1 MKMTTDILPEI
12 TTPDHNIEICGSTR
26 TVPRTRPQS
35 TRSMVAGPNERK
47 NMKSISTVVAL
58 ACGLA
63 TFTGCK
69 QNAAPQADDSFA
81 KYGQEFKGKIG
92 RTYAESQ
99 EWYPETKKPNP
110 GTPNVLIILLDD
122 VGYSQLGSY
131 GGLIQTPNIDA
142 LAADGLRY
150 NNFHTTALCSPS
162 RATLMAA
169 RNPHRIGLGSHA
181 LTAMG
186 FPGYNGTPPE
196 SAKSIAKDFQHAG
209 YETFALGKWDHT
221 PLPEAS
227 QSGPFLHWA
236 SGEGFDHYY
245 GFMAA
250 DADDYRSLLWNDH
263 RPTENWV
270 GKPGYH
276 LTIDLADRAIDSFT
290 SHASIYPDRPFL
302 LFWAP
307 SAMHSPHQVEKKYI
321 DMYKGKFDMGWDKA
335 REMIFAKQM
344 EMKLLPAGTKL
355 SNGIPEIPR
364 WDSLSA
370 EQKKLYIRQM
380 EVFAGMLTQTDEQIG
395 RMISAL
401 KRTGQYDNTLI
412 ILTSDNGTSGEGG
425 LNGTFNESRV
435 INAQQTTLEEN
446 MKHYDEWGGP
456 NTYPHY
462 HAGWAMAGNT
472 PFKYCKQ
479 IVHNG
484 GVADPLIITWPKGIK
499 AKGEIR
505 NQYSFITD
513 IMATALEATG
523 TQFMDE
529 IDGVKQ
535 MPIDGKSLL
544 YSFDNAAAPSARTEQ
559 YYEQLGNRAMYKDGW
574 KAVTIHGN
582 RMPWIVGGTFPFDKD
597 VWELYNLNE
606 DFSETNNLAAS
617 NPAKL
622 AELQKLWDEQAWK
635 NNVYPLYDNVANRLA
650 KQFSRAFGDRKIFTY
665 YWPGAQRIPEAVSA
679 PIKNTSHTIETTLD
693 LKGNEEGVIVA
704 CGGVNGGYTLFIADH
719 KLHYEYNDLNVHRY
733 AIVSPILPTGKV
745 DLKFN
750 FIKTGMLKGT
760 GELWVN
766 GKKVA
771 EGPLDHTVPGSFS
784 LSETFDV
791 GVDNGTPVS
800 NNYKQ
805 KDHFPFSGQIDK
817 VTISITAPDTD
828 LVKEAAETEIVD

>member
-1 MKMTTDILPEI
+1 MKRSKI
-12 TTPDHNIEICGSTR
+12 TTSSTI
-26 TVPRTRPQS
+26 
-35 TRSMVAGPNERK
+35 AA
-47 NMKSISTVVAL
+47 AL
-58 ACGLA
+58 ALAWGLVTLTA
-63 TFTGCK
+63 HA
-69 QNAAPQADDSFA
+69 QNDSSQPDESFA

-92 RTYAESQ
+92 RTYEESR
-99 EWYPETKKPNP
+99 EWYPEVKKPKP
-110 GTPNVLIILLDD
+110 GAPNVFIILLDD
-122 VGYSQLGSY
+122 VGFSQLGSY
-131 GGLIQTPNIDA
+131 GGLVQTPNLDA

-162 RATLMAA
+162 RAALMAA

-196 SAKSIAKDFQHAG
+196 SAKSIAKDFQNAG

-236 SGEGFDHYY
+236 TSEGYDHFY

-250 DADDYRSLLWNDH
+250 DADDYRSLVWDDH
-263 RPTENWV
+263 HPTENWV

-276 LTIDLADRAIDSFT
+276 LTTDLANRAIDDIT
-290 SHASIYPDRPFL
+290 SHVSIYPDRPFL

-307 SAMHSPHQVEKKYI
+307 SAMHSPHQIEKKYI

-344 EMKLLPAGTKL
+344 RMNVLPAGTKL
-355 SNGIPEIPR
+355 SNGIPEIPH
-364 WDSLSA
+364 WDSLST
-370 EQKKLYIRQM
+370 EQKKLYTRQM
-380 EVFAGMLTQTDEQIG
+380 EVFAGMMTQTDQEIG
-395 RMISAL
+395 RMVAAL

-412 ILTSDNGTSGEGG
+412 MVTSDNGTSGEGG

-435 INAQQTTLEEN
+435 LNAQQTSLEQN
-446 MKHYDEWGGP
+446 IKHYDDWGGP
-456 NTYPHY
+456 DTYPHY

-479 IVHNG
+479 IVFNG

-499 AKGEIR
+499 ARGEVR

-513 IMATALEATG
+513 LMATALEVSG
-523 TQFMDE
+523 VQLLDE

-535 MPIDGKSLL
+535 MSIDGKSLV
-544 YSFDNAAAPSARTEQ
+544 YSFDNAAAPSTRTEQ

-582 RMPWIVGGTFPFDKD
+582 RMPWVIAGTFSFDKD

-606 DFSETNNLAAS
+606 DFAETTDLADS

-622 AELQKLWDEQAWK
+622 EELKKAFDEAAWK
-635 NNVYPLYDNVANRLA
+635 NNVYPLYDDLAARVA
-650 KQFSRAFGDRKIFTY
+650 KQFSRTFGDRKTFVY

-679 PIKNTSHTIETTLD
+679 PVKNTSHTIETTLN

-719 KLHYEYNDLNVHRY
+719 KLHYDYNDLNTKRY
-733 AIVSPILPTGKV
+733 SIVSPVLPTGKV
-745 DLKFN
+745 DLKFS
-750 FIKTGMLKGT
+750 FIKTGMFKGT
-760 GELWVN
+760 GELYVN
-766 GKKVA
+766 GNKVA
-771 EGPLDHTVPGSFS
+771 QGSLDQTVPASFS
-784 LSETFDV
+784 LSETFDI

-800 NNYKQ
+800 SNYKM
-805 KDHFPFSGQIDK
+805 KDHFRFSGQIDK
-817 VTISITAPDTD
+817 VTITLTAPDTD
-828 LVKEAAETEIVD
+828 RAKEFEMNESELVD